1 MPVGAVAFLMAE
13 DTPNPYSGP
22 VPPQA
27 DVPTTPCTL
36 STVNMT
42 PRHACTAH
50 SSPHHFVDP
59 PLCGPQCGYS
69 PQDHLGEA
77 AAFGLPP
84 TSVFVFARIFRLLVN
99 RDTSIMLLV
108 VVHCTMSETA

>member
-1 MPVGAVAFLMAE
+1 
-13 DTPNPYSGP
+13 
-22 VPPQA
+22 
-27 DVPTTPCTL
+27 
-36 STVNMT
+36 MT
-42 PRHACTAH
+42 ACTAH